1 MLKLIVAVAD
11 GWAIGYKG
19 DLLARISTDLK
30 RFKELT
36 TGNAVIMGYNTL
48 ISLPGSK
55 PLKNRDNIVLYPD
68 EIEIEGAVVVHSLQ
82 EAVEAAE
89 KIKDKD
95 VFVIGGGSVYNQLLP
110 YCDTAYITKIDK
122 SYEADTFIPNL
133 DELPEWQIEEESGQY
148 YDTDGTPFRYVT
160 YKRVKPRR
168 GKCNR
173 SKTGTK

>member
-1 MLKLIVAVAD
+1 
-11 GWAIGYKG
+11 
-19 DLLARISTDLK
+19 
-30 RFKELT
+30 
-36 TGNAVIMGYNTL
+36 MGYNTL

-110 YCDTAYITKIDK
+110 YCDKAYITKIDK

-173 SKTGTK
+173 S

>member
-1 MLKLIVAVAD
+1 MTVKYPWLNKEQKKMLKLIVAVAD

-68 EIEIEGAVVVHSLQ
+68 EIEIEGAVATRQSL
-82 EAVEAAE
+82 
-89 KIKDKD
+89 
-95 VFVIGGGSVYNQLLP
+95 
-110 YCDTAYITKIDK
+110 
-122 SYEADTFIPNL
+122 
-133 DELPEWQIEEESGQY
+133 
-148 YDTDGTPFRYVT
+148 
-160 YKRVKPRR
+160 
-168 GKCNR
+168 
-173 SKTGTK
+173 KTWA